1 MFLLKATVRRDTVA
15 GFIAHLPASWGYIS
29 PDKRSNAHR
38 DFFIFFYFYFIFFIS
53 SALSSSLNYFS
64 QTGIYLFYLFGG
76 CYWLFAFR
84 SRHFK
89 REGLKVFVI
98 LHVNRSDATLLLSK
112 QAVKS
117 FNVSSRWLPDKVWWV
132 LLLLQSPK
140 ILSGVHSNNKSA
152 VLQSGF
158 FFCSFAIW

>member
-1 MFLLKATVRRDTVA
+1 MTLWQ
-15 GFIAHLPASWGYIS
+15 ASLHTCQLVGDIYPLINAPMLIGIS
-29 PDKRSNAHR
+29 SS
-38 DFFIFFYFYFIFFIS
+38 FFIFILFFFIS

-117 FNVSSRWLPDKVWWV
+117 FNVSSRWLPNKVWWV